1 MRPGLLALR
10 AVGAAAVVVA
20 VPVLVTGAGGA
31 VQDHDSV
38 RGTLTPSAV
47 TLGGV
52 AGPGAGHCTGGT
64 ATAHGSC
71 PGQHRPGDL
80 PTPFGP
86 VQIGSGG
93 PGADGPAADGPGS
106 AARPEHPAAADEVR
120 DESAGPGAPQA
131 VVGLV
136 LAGVAAVAVAFRGAR
151 RRRNARDP
159 DLEPDASHDRRP

>member
-1 MRPGLLALR
+1 MLALR
-10 AVGAAAVVVA
+10 AVGAVAVVAA

-31 VQDHDSV
+31 VRDHDSV

-47 TLGGV
+47 TLGGE
-52 AGPGAGHCTGGT
+52 AGAGAGHCTGGT
-64 ATAHGSC
+64 ATAHESC
-71 PGQHRPGDL
+71 PGQHRPGAL

-93 PGADGPAADGPGS
+93 PGADGSGGV
-106 AARPEHPAAADEVR
+106 ARPENPAAAGPENPAAADEVR

-159 DLEPDASHDRRP
+159 EMEPDASHDRRP

>member
-10 AVGAAAVVVA
+10 AAGAAAVVVA

-47 TLGGV
+47 TLGGE
-52 AGPGAGHCTGGT
+52 AGAGADGCTSGT
-64 ATAHGSC
+64 ATAHGTC
-71 PGQHRPGDL
+71 PGQRRPGAL

-93 PGADGPAADGPGS
+93 PPAYGPAHPARAEEPGS
-106 AARPEHPAAADEVR
+106 PR

-151 RRRNARDP
+151 RRRDARDP
-159 DLEPDASHDRRP
+159 DMQPDASHDRRL